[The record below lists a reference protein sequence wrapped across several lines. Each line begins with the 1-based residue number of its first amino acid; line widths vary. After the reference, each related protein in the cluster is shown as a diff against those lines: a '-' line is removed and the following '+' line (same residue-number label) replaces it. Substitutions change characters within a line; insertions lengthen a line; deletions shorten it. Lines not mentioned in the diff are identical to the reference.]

1 MGMLEHRIKG
11 WTLQEIADEYRCSID
26 TVQRHLDWGAR
37 EGNILKHEE
46 TILERLMP
54 KAIKAY
60 EKALDA
66 EVPDIFVAKDLMAHL
81 MKMSERVEKRTEHVE
96 ELSLN
101 AWLKTRKATDVG
113 RHATDSESADP
124 LYAARTGD
132 EQVRGD
138 AAQGPAEVGETS
150 GREQLPAI
158 PASAGRADGETGVHV
173 VDGEI
178 VDSEDGTKDGAA

>member
-96 ELSLN
+96 ELSLT
-101 AWLKTRKATDVG
+101 AWLKTRRQADVG
-113 RHATDSESADP
+113 KHSDTAGGEGGDP
-124 LYAARTGD
+124 LHAARTGD
-132 EQVRGD
+132 IEVRGD
-138 AAQGPAEVGETS
+138 AAQGPAE
-150 GREQLPAI
+150 
-158 PASAGRADGETGVHV
+158 AGPP
-173 VDGEI
+173 VDGEL
-178 VDSEDGTKDGAA
+178 VSDVEPAAGGTTGEAGIDAIDTEVVGPA